1 MDEKGEF
8 ETPRRNDGQI
18 KLAWSDWSELFYCE
32 EKLFDVWGS
41 NSNSVASKK
50 KSVDASDVVAI
61 FFVPQICERQVLR

>member
-1 MDEKGEF
+1 M
-8 ETPRRNDGQI
+8 
-18 KLAWSDWSELFYCE
+18 
-32 EKLFDVWGS
+32 FDVWGS